1 MVIIDLLEST
11 EHTGA
16 EKESCPAAFTL
27 FFPGL
32 HGQIHLQN
40 EPDRAKTIIN
50 LILKEIKKLQ
60 KNIIYPVCTLVKSAL
75 LGHLLSYL
83 VSSSEL

>member
-1 MVIIDLLEST
+1 MVIIELLEPT
-11 EHTGA
+11 EHTGT

-50 LILKEIKKLQ
+50 LILKEI
-60 KNIIYPVCTLVKSAL
+60 
-75 LGHLLSYL
+75 
-83 VSSSEL
+83 

>member
-1 MVIIDLLEST
+1 MVIIELLEPT
-11 EHTGA
+11 EHTGT

-50 LILKEIKKLQ
+50 LILKEILKIAKKYNLPDMH
-60 KNIIYPVCTLVKSAL
+60 I
-75 LGHLLSYL
+75 
-83 VSSSEL
+83 SELTSAGLFTVTLCKLF

>member
-1 MVIIDLLEST
+1 MVIIELLEPT
-11 EHTGA
+11 EHTGT
-16 EKESCPAAFTL
+16 EKESCPAASTL

-32 HGQIHLQN
+32 HRQIHLQN

-50 LILKEIKKLQ
+50 VILKEIKKLQ
-60 KNIIYPVCTLVKSAL
+60 KNTIYPICTLVKSGL